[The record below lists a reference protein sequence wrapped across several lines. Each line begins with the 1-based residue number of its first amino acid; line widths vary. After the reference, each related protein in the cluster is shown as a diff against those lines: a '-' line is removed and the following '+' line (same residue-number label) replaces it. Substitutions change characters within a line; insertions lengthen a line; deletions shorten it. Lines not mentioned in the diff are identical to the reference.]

1 MKQLTWLLISLCIAT
16 SVNAQYVYTIN
27 ADSVKIT
34 NHCDTAELI
43 LENHTQTIPGFL
55 FNTGLGRTQFR
66 RGLVQISATQYV
78 IGADTLTLQSG
89 VDTVGNIYSMVNL
102 YHPATPKLVF
112 VADSIDG
119 GLFRYQATP
128 AQVDSGKVFS
138 AAAVGSG
145 YWIRIIEQQAI
156 ANPWWYGLR
165 PAVGAD
171 TTGAH
176 RNAIALNRCLRHNR
190 NVLIPGGNY
199 YIDSTIFVTLGS
211 SLGGTKSQGTA
222 GATVGTAIVTTDTVT
237 AVACTDIYGSNSSTY
252 VHDLNLINTAGGG
265 KLNCGLFVGSA
276 FFSIERVY
284 VTGFGQ
290 DGFLVDFGWN
300 GIPGGQANGGTFA
313 LCSALSNGL
322 DGFHV
327 GTTNR
332 VNNIHF
338 NDCYTASNQ
347 GSGFY
352 IYGINNMLTNASA
365 TNNARYAIDDEVGSN
380 TFINPMVAYGVGDTI
395 MLNGFPGVLEGG
407 IGGNYILSGSG
418 VLSSTVNEGFYHGTQ
433 QAWMQSDWTGLHFD
447 QDSIFTW
454 IPGTPGTICA
464 GSYISGTPTGPLIG
478 LNGLNGQITT
488 TGLQLSRVNVP
499 SPASGPQIGKLVLQN
514 SGVAGPSIWSDNQS
528 VILGGDY
535 PYSPDAVTSIGT
547 LGPQNTYFG
556 PGGGNSYY
564 GIQGLLPTDGL
575 ESGGTMILYP
585 RQSSVTHQIQIGLA
599 MTTSMDSG
607 LVIHSNAHNFYE
619 SIDTLHGQVNF
630 VTSGTKFL
638 FDYYG
643 IDQTNGGNF
652 NFENQDGS
660 SNLYLNT
667 YNHSAYSPYF
677 KTGPTPTAT
686 ATDSLVAWEPA
697 DSGFRKIAQ
706 NQLVINR
713 GHTIFTPSSGGS
725 VTLVDNQINI
735 INPSSGIASLSVSFP
750 GSAANND
757 IIIVKFVKGVT
768 SLSWTGTDTPSGAAA
783 GGYYTFTYDSASGS
797 WY

>member
-43 LENHTQTIPGFL
+43 LENHTQTVSGFL
-55 FNTGLGRTQFR
+55 YNTGLGRTQFR

-119 GLFRYQATP
+119 GLFRYQTAP
-128 AQVDSGKVFS
+128 AYVDSGKVFS

-176 RNAIALNRCLRHNR
+176 RNAIALNRCLRYNR

-199 YIDSTIFVTLGS
+199 YIDSTIFVTQGS
-211 SLGGTKSQGTA
+211 SLGGTKTQGTG
-222 GATVGTAIVTTDTVT
+222 GATVGTALLTTDTVT
-237 AVACTDIYGSNSSTY
+237 AVACTDIYGTSSSTY
-252 VHDLNLINTAGGG
+252 VHDLNLTNTAGGG
-265 KLNCGLFVGSA
+265 KINCGLFVGGA

-290 DGFLVDFGWN
+290 DGFLVDVGWN
-300 GIPGGQANGGTFA
+300 GIPGGRANGGTFA

-332 VNNIHF
+332 VNDIHF
-338 NDCYTASNQ
+338 NDCYAASNQ

-352 IYGINNMLTNASA
+352 IYGLNNMLINADAVS
-365 TNNARYAIDDEVGSN
+365 NARYAIDDEVGSN
-380 TFINPMVAYGVGDTI
+380 TFINPIVAVGVGDTI
-395 MLNGFPGVLEGG
+395 MINGFPGVVEGE

-418 VLSSTVNEGFYHGTQ
+418 AVTSAVTQGFYHGTQ
-433 QAWMQSDWTGLHFD
+433 QVWMQPDWTGLHFD
-447 QDSIFTW
+447 QDSTFAW
-454 IPGTPGTICA
+454 FPGSPGMIYA
-464 GSYISGTPTGPLIG
+464 GAYVNGTPTGGEIG
-478 LNGLNGQITT
+478 FNGITGQIESNE
-488 TGLQLSRVNVP
+488 LMINMINIP
-499 SPASGPQIGKLVLQN
+499 SPSSGPQVGKLVLQN
-514 SGVAGPSIWSDNQS
+514 PGTAGPSIWSDHQS

-535 PYSPDAVTSIGT
+535 PYSPDALTAIGT
-547 LGPQNTYFG
+547 GGPGNSYFG

-564 GIQGLLPTDGL
+564 GIQGLLAADGA
-575 ESGGTMILYP
+575 ESGEVMTLYP
-585 RQSSVTHQIQIGLA
+585 RQSSATHQIQMGIV
-599 MTTSMDSG
+599 MTTSLDSSE
-607 LVIHSNAHNFYE
+607 IMHPNAHSVYE

-630 VTSGTKFL
+630 LTYGTSL
-638 FDYYG
+638 DFDFYAP
-643 IDQTNGGNF
+643 DQTKGGNF

-667 YNHSAYSPYF
+667 YNHSTYSPYF

-713 GHTIFTPSSGGS
+713 GHTIFTPASGGS

-735 INPSSGIASLSVSFP
+735 INPSAGIAALSVSFP

-768 SLSWTGTDTPSGAAA
+768 SLSWTGADTPSGAAA